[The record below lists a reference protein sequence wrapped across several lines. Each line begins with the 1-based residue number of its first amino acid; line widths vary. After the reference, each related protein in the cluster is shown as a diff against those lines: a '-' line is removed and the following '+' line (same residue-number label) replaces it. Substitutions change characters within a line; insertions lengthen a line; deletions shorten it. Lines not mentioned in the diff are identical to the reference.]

1 MELGNVCLGGSSTTG
16 SGSGSFWGAGAG
28 VEDLVEVGGV
38 SVCLR
43 LAACSDLAAAR
54 GGSLR
59 FFSVMVSRNRHVTRR
74 DLDVRGVL
82 YALGIGRQSRGLKR
96 QKCMWMWYQRREND
110 VFLGY
115 QWRSEKMGL

>member
-28 VEDLVEVGGV
+28 VEDFVEVGGV

-43 LAACSDLAAAR
+43 LVACSDLAAAR

-59 FFSVMVSRNRHVTRR
+59 FFSVVMVSRTRPEP
-74 DLDVRGVL
+74 VRF
-82 YALGIGRQSRGLKR
+82 S
-96 QKCMWMWYQRREND
+96 
-110 VFLGY
+110 
-115 QWRSEKMGL
+115 S